1 MLKHVASYFNHT
13 AHFIGKNFSFIK
25 TRLIFYSCLN
35 ISGKRGFF
43 LVLKSAYVDCFQPR
57 VDVNV
62 PLQKGGS
69 QPDLHVQFP
78 LPGSHVS

>member
-1 MLKHVASYFNHT
+1 V
-13 AHFIGKNFSFIK
+13 G
-25 TRLIFYSCLN
+25 
-35 ISGKRGFF
+35 GGGV
-43 LVLKSAYVDCFQPR
+43 LVLKSAHVDCFQLR

-78 LPGSHVS
+78 LPGSHVSSHPVPHVAWQPDVTLK

>member
-1 MLKHVASYFNHT
+1 MRFCFV
-13 AHFIGKNFSFIK
+13 
-25 TRLIFYSCLN
+25 C
-35 ISGKRGFF
+35 FF
-43 LVLKSAYVDCFQPR
+43 LLFFLFFGGWGGGWGGVLVLKSAHVDCFQLR

-78 LPGSHVS
+78 LPGSHVSSHPVPHVAWQPDVTLK